1 MNATLFRRRR
11 VLLTLAGLIV
21 AAGAG
26 VRAFAQP
33 SPAVIRVVARKFSYT
48 PSEITLKRGVP
59 VDIELVTEDVVMGFN
74 APDFNVRADVIPGK
88 TARVRITPD
97 RTGTFT
103 FYCDIFCGSGHESMS
118 GTIIVT

>member
-1 MNATLFRRRR
+1 MNPTFFRRRR
-11 VLLTLAGLIV
+11 VLLTLAALSV

-33 SPAVIRVVARKFSYT
+33 SAAVIRVVARKFSYT
-48 PSEITLKRGVP
+48 PGEIMLKRGVP
-59 VDIELVTEDVVMGFN
+59 VDLELVTEDVVMGFN

-88 TARVRITPD
+88 TARVRLTPD
-97 RTGTFT
+97 RAGTFT